1 MNWLK
6 KIDRVKYLLNN
17 HLLFAGIKAKFKN
30 EKYYKRLKSERYE
43 KEITEWFQLTT
54 GEKLNLENPKT
65 FNEKIQW
72 LKLYDSTPL
81 KTQLS
86 DKYLV
91 REWVKEKIGEEY
103 LIPLL
108 GVWDSCD
115 EIDFELLPNKFVL
128 KANHGCGWNIIVT
141 DKSTFDKEKA
151 KEKFDVWMNTNFAYS
166 VGLELQYLN
175 IEPKI
180 IAEEYIENFDED
192 VNDYKVF
199 CFNGKADSVMLLS
212 ERRRGLKMAFYNSE
226 WEKFPFT
233 YSYPQN
239 QDIVPKPE
247 NLEKLI
253 TLAET
258 LAEGFAHVRVDFYIL
273 NDGQIKFGE
282 MTFTS
287 GSGTCKWN
295 PKEQNEIYGDM
306 ICLPKKSP
314 IPQRINRK

>member
-1 MNWLK
+1 MSMKLLK
-6 KIDRVKYLLNN
+6 IINRIKYLLKN
-17 HLLFAGIKAKFKN
+17 HLFFAGIKAKFKSV
-30 EKYYKRLKSERYE
+30 KYYENLKIEKYE

-54 GEKLNLENPKT
+54 GEKLNLDKPKT
-65 FNEKIQW
+65 YNEKIQW

-86 DKYLV
+86 DKYRV

-108 GVWDSCD
+108 GVWDSFD
-115 EIDFELLPNKFVL
+115 EIDFDVLPNKFVL

-141 DKSTFDKEKA
+141 DKSTFDKETA
-151 KEKFDVWMNTNFAYS
+151 KEKFDVWMQTNFAYS

-199 CFNGKADSVMLLS
+199 CFHGKADSIMMLT
-212 ERRRGLKMAFYNSE
+212 ERKKGLKMSFYDLE
-226 WEKFPFT
+226 WNQLPFT
-233 YSYPQN
+233 YSYPRN
-239 QDIVPKPE
+239 PEVTPKPE
-247 NLEKLI
+247 NLEQLI
-253 TLAET
+253 QLAET

-295 PKEQNEIYGDM
+295 PKEQNEIYGKM
-306 ICLPKKSP
+306 IELPEKSP
-314 IPQRINRK
+314 IPQR

>member
-1 MNWLK
+1 MCMKWLK
-6 KIDRVKYLLNN
+6 KIDRVAYLLKNQ
-17 HLLFAGIKAKFKN
+17 LLAAGIKAKFKDAHYYEN
-30 EKYYKRLKSERYE
+30 LKIEKYE

-54 GEKLNLENPKT
+54 GEKLHLDNPKT

-91 REWVKEKIGEEY
+91 RDWVREKIGEEY

-108 GVWDSCD
+108 GVWDHFD
-115 EIDFELLPNKFVL
+115 EIDFDVLPEKFVL
-128 KANHGCGWNIIVT
+128 KANHGCGWNLIVT
-141 DKSTFDKEKA
+141 DKNAFDKEEA
-151 KEKFDVWMNTNFAYS
+151 KKKFDSWMETNFAYS
-166 VGLELQYLN
+166 VGLEMQYLN

-180 IAEEYIENFDED
+180 IAEEYIENFDQD

-199 CFNGKADSVMLLS
+199 CFDGKADSIMLLT
-212 ERRRGLKMAFYNSE
+212 ERKKGLKMSFYDLE
-226 WEKFPFT
+226 WNQLPYT
-233 YSYPQN
+233 YSYPRN
-239 QDIVPKPE
+239 PEIAEKPK
-247 NLEKLI
+247 NLEHLI
-253 TLAET
+253 NLAET

-287 GSGTCKWN
+287 GSGNCKWN
-295 PKEQNEIYGDM
+295 PPKQNEIYGEM
-306 ICLPKKSP
+306 IRLPEKKS
-314 IPQRINRK
+314 IPTRKS